1 MVHTITNDYQDI
13 KEAQDGD
20 SEKLT
25 SLVQNN
31 MGLVYSITK
40 RFLGRGYDVEDLNQ
54 IGTIGLIK
62 AIKNF
67 NTNYEVKLST
77 YCVPYILGE
86 IKRFIRDDGKI
97 KVSRSIKELGMKI
110 SSIQKEYLE
119 KNGEDIKIEDIAK
132 ILGTSKEE
140 IAFAIDATS
149 NNLVTSLTQPVHTG
163 DSSDILVEDILQS
176 EKSEENEIA
185 DKLTLKKLI
194 EDLNQRDRSII
205 ILRYFKGKTQTEV
218 AKELGI
224 SQVQISRI
232 EKRIL
237 LEMREKITC

>member
-1 MVHTITNDYQDI
+1 
-13 KEAQDGD
+13 
-20 SEKLT
+20 
-25 SLVQNN
+25 
-31 MGLVYSITK
+31 
-40 RFLGRGYDVEDLNQ
+40 
-54 IGTIGLIK
+54 
-62 AIKNF
+62 
-67 NTNYEVKLST
+67 
-77 YCVPYILGE
+77 
-86 IKRFIRDDGKI
+86 
-97 KVSRSIKELGMKI
+97 MKI

-237 LEMREKITC
+237 LEMREKIIC